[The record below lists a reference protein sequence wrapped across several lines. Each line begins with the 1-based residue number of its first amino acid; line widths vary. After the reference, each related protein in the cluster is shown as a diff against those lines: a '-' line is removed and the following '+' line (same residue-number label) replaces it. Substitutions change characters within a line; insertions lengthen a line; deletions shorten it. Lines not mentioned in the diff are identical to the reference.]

1 MANTPILA
9 LLLLPPPPQPPS
21 AEALEAAYRP
31 PLTAALQRLKQHSVL
46 SSTTSSL
53 DIALPYH
60 GYTLG
65 QSQRTFS
72 GCEESHLHAIQDLLG
87 DTYAFIS
94 SICDQQSIGSH
105 QADIRV
111 LLLGYDQAFN
121 YETLVRPTRSIPS
134 CIVELSILALCDR
147 NWSHVYVT
155 EGEPGERLYKQFR
168 ALVNG
173 SLSSRV
179 GGTWETERVPGGMI
193 FNMTRSSQAATAEP
207 SETVPHS
214 VVDKSARKRVLVVGE
229 MDKYYPDPTAP
240 PLSPTFAMRL
250 SQKLRLTLA
259 LTSAEYHSRNPLS
272 TDAEKNDNLVE
283 AASLHPNDE
292 AIEVAHFLQAIA
304 NWRIA
309 GDRFAKTQT
318 PNSLLHFDTD
328 ADGLMVVRPWP
339 LVYIPDSSRLE
350 RFFRN
355 RNDAGKE
362 NEVDT
367 EHTIFVSERQ
377 LGSMPVP
384 LLGLLGEN
392 DRTVSWDDFRLRDQ
406 PVHKN

>member
-9 LLLLPPPPQPPS
+9 LLLLPPPPQPHS
-21 AEALEAAYRP
+21 AEALEVAYRP
-31 PLTAALQRLKQHSVL
+31 PLTAALQRVKQQSVL
-46 SSTTSSL
+46 SSTTASL

-72 GCEESHLHAIQDLLG
+72 GCEESHLHAIQDLLR
-87 DTYAFIS
+87 DTYALIS
-94 SICDQQSIGSH
+94 SICDQQSTAFD
-105 QADIRV
+105 QVDIRV
-111 LLLGYDQAFN
+111 ILLGYDQAFN
-121 YETLVRPTRSIPS
+121 YETLIRPTRSVPS

-147 NWSHVYVT
+147 NWSHLYVT

-168 ALVNG
+168 ALING

-193 FNMTRSSQAATAEP
+193 FNMTRNSQAATVVP

-214 VVDKSARKRVLVVGE
+214 VADRLARKRVLVVGE
-229 MDKYYPDPTAP
+229 MDKYYICPTAP
-240 PLSPTFAMRL
+240 PFSPTFAMRM
-250 SQKLRLTLA
+250 SHKLRLTLA
-259 LTSAEYHSRNPLS
+259 LMLAEYHSRNPLS
-272 TDAEKNDNLVE
+272 TDAEKYDDLVE
-283 AASLHPNDE
+283 VSSLHLNDQ
-292 AIEVAHFLQAIA
+292 AIEAAHFLQAIA

-328 ADGLMVVRPWP
+328 GDGLMVVHPWP

-350 RFFRN
+350 QFFRN
-355 RNDAGKE
+355 RNDTRKE
-362 NEVDT
+362 DKVDT
-367 EHTIFVSERQ
+367 EYTIFISGRQ
-377 LGSMPVP
+377 MGSMPVP
-384 LLGLLGEN
+384 LRRLLGDN
-392 DRTVSWDDFRLRDQ
+392 DRTVSWDDFYLRNQ